1 MKGVNPLD
9 YSKLRELMVARQI
22 KARGIFDER
31 VLSAMLTVERHLFV
45 SESLKNMAYE
55 DMPLAIGSGQT
66 ISQPYM
72 AAVMTQ
78 MLSLGAGRRV
88 LEIGTGSGYQAAVLS
103 RIAKE
108 VYTVERIAELST
120 NAEARFSALGY
131 DNIHTKVADGTEGWP
146 EKAPFDGI
154 IVTAA
159 APEVPRALADQLCDG
174 GVLVAPVG
182 ERYSQE
188 LVRVVKHGDKIERE
202 YSVACVFVPLIG
214 RYGWK
219 E

>member
-1 MKGVNPLD
+1 
-9 YSKLRELMVARQI
+9 MVEHQI
-22 KARGIFDER
+22 KPRGISDER

-45 SESLKNMAYE
+45 GESMKNMAYE

-72 AAVMTQ
+72 VAVMTQ
-78 MLSLGAGRRV
+78 MLSLEAGHRV

-103 RIAKE
+103 RIVKE
-108 VYTVERIAELST
+108 VFTVERIAELS
-120 NAEARFSALGY
+120 AQAAARFSSVGY
-131 DNIHTKVADGTEGWP
+131 DNIHAKVADGTEGRP
-146 EKAPFDGI
+146 EHAPFDAI

-159 APEVPRALADQLCDG
+159 APDVPQALIDQLVDG

-182 ERYSQE
+182 ERYTQE
-188 LVRVVKHGDKIERE
+188 LVRIVKHGDKIQRE
-202 YSVACVFVPLIG
+202 YSVPCAFVPLIG
-214 RYGWK
+214 RFGWH